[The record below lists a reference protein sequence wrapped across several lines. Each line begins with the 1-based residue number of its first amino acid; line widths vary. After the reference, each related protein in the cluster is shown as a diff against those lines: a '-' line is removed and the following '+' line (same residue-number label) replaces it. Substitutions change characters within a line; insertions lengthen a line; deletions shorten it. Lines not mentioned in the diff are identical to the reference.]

1 MPGMVRHVKAPPSA
15 VVKFLTAWKENEE
28 ETGTAESGT
37 TGFQET
43 DADIKEEK
51 APNTT
56 FDNDDSLD
64 LDSEEYDLDGF

>member
-1 MPGMVRHVKAPPSA
+1 MVKRNYKN
-15 VVKFLTAWKENEE
+15 FDN
-28 ETGTAESGT
+28 GT
-37 TGFQET
+37 TGTFSNGTTGTLGT